1 MNVTTIALLEDLQGP
16 WSTLQIQLIG
26 PGTGSG
32 DPVTMEDVYP
42 FMSVI
47 DLKRHIWMKQGGD
60 PRWAPERVFL
70 GVRGGGGGAAAAA
83 AAAGIRP
90 LEFYWP
96 GSTVELPD
104 PLLPESHKLS
114 PLLMDEAGNRKPVA
128 PTMIGSLILETA
140 LAPEITTTGE
150 IPVIVA
156 VALAAV
162 HSAGAGE
169 VVSTQMILGFY
180 QLYFPWIT
188 APAALQAAGST
199 VRSAADAETYAAT
212 VPYME
217 DRIGR
222 IQVVQKALQSRVG
235 GASVSMMTMVRMR
248 WVLPPPAAKPESLE
262 KTFYSLPASAT
273 IPFLR
278 YFPMGGG
285 TPLLKLGL
293 KPDGSPIIEN
303 PQTLATYINQP
314 APHTKSAVILAR
326 VPMNSPHVEAGAA
339 FTLYMF
345 EDGTGDITLEV
356 PQRGATYAAIVAAEA
371 QRILRGVMVAIG
383 FPPEFTAIL
392 RDLHAT
398 YKWIHPN
405 PRSAK
410 PTTAARLLQRMA
422 ALTPFFETVPTVPG
436 ETALAVFQ
444 WRAVSNYESEA
455 AQFAYITQM
464 VLRGGGVEEGGTA
477 LAAYVAELSERFG
490 MTAEAANATIE
501 RWMER
506 RGDAVAPAAGAVAG
520 TMAVPRHSTGASI
533 AVFGAHPEYTMEIQ
547 GIDSFT
553 ELQRI
558 LSVMGVL
565 LGSPTAS
572 LAVTPPAPEVVATGV
587 TVVMAEEQVVDAAA
601 AAAAEVG
608 AVAEEGE
615 DIGEMDPAMAGLMA
629 DLGMLGLG
637 PDEEEEEEA
646 AVPKLMVEE
655 KAAAP
660 SAPAGGAGADAGA
673 AAVLDNIPDLD
684 AAVAALDDD
693 CHGTPWSPGEPPL
706 KVKKEWYMDKL
717 KKVDDALFGY
727 RAVATGRVKGYSK
740 SCQRRDG
747 RQPNILTE
755 TEYIRVRHCYEDAV
769 RFVLLPPSKPSDL
782 PQDPEWKPKVIYDT
796 TDYYYMVDPIS
807 KKPMWTVYGYE
818 NKTRPGERAYLM
830 CPDLWCDRDN
840 LPLLRDEYMGT
851 QGRGFTKP
859 PNTCAFCG
867 GRAIADL
874 SNPKSGESVIV
885 RVPKESTQK
894 LHSFIGTITRNKHPN
909 GYPLPCCDSSPR
921 LLKKY
926 MTEAYFGRLVYG
938 RDLGMDDDEEGGGG
952 IAGAGA
958 EGPEPEE
965 DAEPAPELALAEHA
979 ATGVTADETTIDY
992 RARFISM
999 QTQYIIKNEKILD
1012 PGRIGILPPLLDAF
1026 FGQNSQQALELRGIR
1041 ATFVEEARIFVRV
1054 GVDNRLRAPGMN
1066 LFAALAPLFGTQS
1079 AEQTQRL
1086 IVNSKAV
1093 RAFESANYGTLVHEF
1108 AARSR
1113 LTDARVNASLA
1124 AFAAEYSYPLL
1135 TESRPHIVRL
1145 YKAWYAYL
1153 EYLTSLTEPKALRHI
1168 EHMLAQPGVFTPR
1181 GLLLIVLEQTGDKIE
1196 IACPSFGIPSASTFG
1211 KVPVAFMWHDKRD
1224 ETWEPIVLYN
1234 GTKNAVLF
1242 FGDKAPE
1249 LDPLGSAMQL
1259 HLLRWIRDWR
1269 GSSLGCGRPAPPP
1282 HVWTP
1287 DRDTFGLP
1295 HASDLDAKVIVRDRS
1310 NRLAGVLRP
1319 AAAAGAPALFVPA
1332 LDDGDLSIEASRIYE
1347 AQMIPAVPLATYLAY
1362 YTEQLAPSYPR
1373 LKPTRLLWRGE
1384 PAQIVGFRV
1393 ASGTIIPVAPEPF
1406 NPASATL
1413 PADPV
1418 DEFPWERD
1426 ALILR
1431 APDAAPEAAMAL
1443 EESTA
1448 SVEEQMSEAYQ
1459 LLRLSFSNWLLTARG
1474 AALKTDL
1481 GLLLKSDGL
1490 PLYEK
1495 RKRADIMLEP
1505 VIREMVRH
1513 EVTDQRKTLS
1523 LLRQD
1528 CVSLPADSCASA
1540 SGCRW
1545 SGGRCMIHAPTR
1557 EEGTDPV
1564 RIFTAR
1570 LSDDILRYSAGR
1582 REMFDQKVSEIR
1594 VPRGAVRIGNELFL
1608 ATRLKETGASVLE
1621 RLGFTGAVAERFPEE
1636 MLRFEGLE
1644 EEEGGAGAANDE
1656 KLPPSWVAA
1665 HFDIP
1670 TVHPGL
1676 DNGRLLAFAGVT
1688 AKTIEEWTAKIQAR
1702 RTKLGLPGPV
1712 DRPFQWSIQD
1722 FYAIA
1727 SLFKT
1732 NILFVRGGKIDRW
1745 IAPPSADK
1753 KHSEPVFMIFWG
1765 PQELLVFHT
1774 VRGYRF
1780 PLSSLPLEMR
1790 NLLDAASPIPEEEAR
1805 GYIEGTAAA
1814 AAGAGATMEE
1824 TVTVVE

>member
-1 MNVTTIALLEDLQGP
+1 
-16 WSTLQIQLIG
+16 
-26 PGTGSG
+26 
-32 DPVTMEDVYP
+32 
-42 FMSVI
+42 
-47 DLKRHIWMKQGGD
+47 
-60 PRWAPERVFL
+60 
-70 GVRGGGGGAAAAA
+70 
-83 AAAGIRP
+83 
-90 LEFYWP
+90 
-96 GSTVELPD
+96 
-104 PLLPESHKLS
+104 
-114 PLLMDEAGNRKPVA
+114 
-128 PTMIGSLILETA
+128 
-140 LAPEITTTGE
+140 
-150 IPVIVA
+150 
-156 VALAAV
+156 
-162 HSAGAGE
+162 
-169 VVSTQMILGFY
+169 
-180 QLYFPWIT
+180 
-188 APAALQAAGST
+188 
-199 VRSAADAETYAAT
+199 
-212 VPYME
+212 
-217 DRIGR
+217 
-222 IQVVQKALQSRVG
+222 
-235 GASVSMMTMVRMR
+235 MMTMVRMR

-293 KPDGSPIIEN
+293 NTDGSPIIED
-303 PQTLATYINQP
+303 PRILANYINQP

-345 EDGTGDITLEV
+345 EDGTGDISLEV
-356 PQRGATYAAIVAAEA
+356 PQRGATYAAVVAAEA
-371 QRILRGVMVAIG
+371 QRVLRGVMVAIG

-405 PRSAK
+405 PRTAK
-410 PTTAARLLQRMA
+410 PLSAARLLQRMA
-422 ALTPFFETVPTVPG
+422 GLTPFFETVPTVPG

-464 VLRGGGVEEGGTA
+464 VLRGGGMEEGGAA
-477 LAAYVAELSERFG
+477 LSAYVAELSERFG

-520 TMAVPRHSTGASI
+520 TMAVPRHSTGASV

-565 LGSPTAS
+565 LGSPTTS
-572 LAVTPPAPEVVATGV
+572 LAVAPPAPEVVATGV
-587 TVVMAEEQVVDAAA
+587 AVVMAEEETVEAAA
-601 AAAAEVG
+601 AAAAAAG
-608 AVAEEGE
+608 AGAAPEEGE
-615 DIGEMDPAMAGLMA
+615 DIGEMDPAMAALMA
-629 DLGMLGLG
+629 DLGIGGG
-637 PDEEEEEEA
+637 PDEEEEDEGAA
-646 AVPKLMVEE
+646 AVPQLVVEE
-655 KAAAP
+655 KAGAA
-660 SAPAGGAGADAGA
+660 AAGA
-673 AAVLDNIPDLD
+673 AAGAGAAAAIDNIPDLD

-693 CHGTPWSPGEPPL
+693 CHGTPWSPGEPAL

-782 PQDPEWKPKVIYDT
+782 PQDPEWKPKVIYDA
-796 TDYYYMVDPIS
+796 TDQYYMVDPIT

-830 CPDLWCDRDN
+830 CPELWCDRDN
-840 LPLLRDEYMGT
+840 LPLLRSEYMGT

-867 GRAIADL
+867 GRAIADM
-874 SNPKSGESVIV
+874 SNPQSGESVIV

-894 LHSFIGTITRNKHPN
+894 LHSFVGTITRNKHPN

-938 RDLGMDDDEEGGGG
+938 RDLGMDDDDEEGA
-952 IAGAGA
+952 AGVAA
-958 EGPEPEE
+958 PEPEE
-965 DAEPAPELALAEHA
+965 DAEPAPELALTEHA
-979 ATGVTADETTIDY
+979 ATGVTADEKTIDY
-992 RARFISM
+992 RARFVSM

-1012 PGRIGILPPLLDAF
+1012 AGRIGILPPLLDAF

-1041 ATFVEEARIFVRV
+1041 ATFVDEARIFVRV

-1066 LFAALAPLFGTQS
+1066 LFAALAPLFGVQS
-1079 AEQTQRL
+1079 AEQVQRL

-1108 AARSR
+1108 ASRSR

-1124 AFAAEYSYPLL
+1124 AFAAEYGYPLA
-1135 TESRPHIVRL
+1135 ESRPHIVRL

-1168 EHMLAQPGVFTPR
+1168 EHLLAQPRVLTPR

-1196 IACPSFGIPSASTFG
+1196 IACPSFGIPSASVFG
-1211 KVPVAFMWHDKRD
+1211 NVPVAFMWHDKRD

-1249 LDPLGSAMQL
+1249 LEPLGSAMQL

-1295 HASDLDAKVIVRDRS
+1295 HVSDLDAKVLVRDRS

-1319 AAAAGAPALFVPA
+1319 AGAAAAAGSPAASLFVPA
-1332 LDDGDLSIEASRIYE
+1332 LDDGDLSIEARRIYE
-1347 AQMIPAVPLATYLAY
+1347 APMIPAAPLATYLAY
-1362 YTEQLAPSYPR
+1362 YTEELVPMYPR
-1373 LKPTRLLWRGE
+1373 LQPTRLLWRGE
-1384 PAQIVGFRV
+1384 PAQVVGFRV
-1393 ASGTIIPVAPEPF
+1393 ASGTMIPVAPEPF
-1406 NPASATL
+1406 NPASAAL

-1481 GLLLKSDGL
+1481 GILLKGIAM

-1495 RKRADIMLEP
+1495 RKRADILLEP

-1528 CVSLPADSCASA
+1528 CMSLPGEVCASA
-1540 SGCRW
+1540 PGCRW
-1545 SGGRCMIHAPTR
+1545 SGGRCMIHVPTR

-1570 LSDDILRYSAGR
+1570 LSDEILRYSGGR

-1644 EEEGGAGAANDE
+1644 DEGGAGAGAGAGNINEE

-1665 HFDIP
+1665 HFEIP
-1670 TVHPGL
+1670 TVSPGL
-1676 DNGRLLAFAGVT
+1676 ENGRMLAFVGVT
-1688 AKTIEEWTAKIQAR
+1688 EMTIEGWTARIQAR
-1702 RTKLGLPGPV
+1702 RAKLGLPGPAE
-1712 DRPFQWSIQD
+1712 RPFQWSTQD

-1727 SLFKT
+1727 SLLKS

-1753 KHSEPVFMIFWG
+1753 KTTEPVFMIFWG
-1765 PQELLVFHT
+1765 PQELLVKQT
-1774 VRGYRF
+1774 ARGIRF
-1780 PLSSLPLEMR
+1780 PLSELPLDIR
-1790 NLLDAASPIPEEEAR
+1790 NMLDAASPIPEAEAR
-1805 GYIEGTAAA
+1805 GYIEGAAAATATAAA
-1814 AAGAGATMEE
+1814 TAAAGTAGAAAATAAPEATMEE
-1824 TVTVVE
+1824 AVAAAE

>member
-1 MNVTTIALLEDLQGP
+1 
-16 WSTLQIQLIG
+16 
-26 PGTGSG
+26 
-32 DPVTMEDVYP
+32 MEDVYP

-70 GVRGGGGGAAAAA
+70 GVRGAGAGAAAS
-83 AAAGIRP
+83 IRP
-90 LEFYWP
+90 LEFYWA
-96 GSTVELPD
+96 GSIALPD
-104 PLLPESHKLS
+104 PLLPESRQPS
-114 PLLMDEAGNRKPVA
+114 PLLVDEAGNRKPVA
-128 PTMIGSLILETA
+128 PTMVGSLILETA
-140 LAPEITTTGE
+140 LAPEIANGGA
-150 IPVIVA
+150 IPTLVA
-156 VALAAV
+156 INLAALHDAAPV
-162 HSAGAGE
+162 T
-169 VVSTQMILGFY
+169 TQMLFGFY
-180 QLYFPWIT
+180 QLYFPWIN
-188 APAALQAAGST
+188 APAAIEVAGAT
-199 VRSAADAETYAAT
+199 ARSAADSETYAAT

-222 IQVVQKALQSRVG
+222 IQVVQRALQSRVG

-248 WVLPPPAAKPESLE
+248 WVLPPPASKPESLE

-293 KPDGSPIIEN
+293 NHDGSPIIDN
-303 PQTLATYINQP
+303 PQTLASYINQP

-326 VPMNSPHVEAGAA
+326 VPMNSSHVEAGAA
-339 FTLYMF
+339 FTIYMF

-356 PQRGATYAAIVAAEA
+356 PQRGFTYAAVVAAEA
-371 QRILRGVMVAIG
+371 QRVLRGVMAAIG

-410 PTTAARLLQRMA
+410 PLSAARLLQRMA

-464 VLRGGGVEEGGTA
+464 VLRGGGIEEGGSA

-490 MTAEAANATIE
+490 MTAESAGATIE

-520 TMAVPRHSTGASI
+520 TMAVPRHSTGASV

-558 LSVMGVL
+558 LSVMGVM

-572 LAVTPPAPEVVATGV
+572 LAVAPPAPEVVATGV
-587 TVVMAEEQVVDAAA
+587 TVEMAEEQTVEAAA
-601 AAAAEVG
+601 AAAAEAG
-608 AVAEEGE
+608 AVPDEGE
-615 DIGEMDPAMAGLMA
+615 DIGEMDPAMAALMA
-629 DLGMLGLG
+629 DLGIGGG
-637 PDEEEEEEA
+637 PEEEEA
-646 AVPKLMVEE
+646 EAEAVAENAVPQLMVEE
-655 KAAAP
+655 KAAAG
-660 SAPAGGAGADAGA
+660 AGGPAPGA
-673 AAVLDNIPDLD
+673 AATLDKIPDLD

-693 CHGTPWSPGEPPL
+693 CHGTPWTPGEPAL

-717 KKVDDALFGY
+717 KKVDDSLFGY

-755 TEYIRVRHCYEDAV
+755 TEYIRVRHCYEDTV

-782 PQDPEWKPKVIYDT
+782 PQDPEWKPKMVYDAA
-796 TDYYYMVDPIS
+796 DSYYMMDPIT

-818 NKTRPGERAYLM
+818 NKTRPGERSYLM
-830 CPDLWCDRDN
+830 CPELWCDRDN
-840 LPLLRDEYMGT
+840 LPLLREEYMGT

-867 GRAIADL
+867 GRAIADI
-874 SNPKSGESVIV
+874 SNPQSGESVIV

-926 MTEAYFGRLVYG
+926 MTEAFYGRLVYG
-938 RDLGMDDDEEGGGG
+938 RDLGMDDDEEGGG
-952 IAGAGA
+952 AA
-958 EGPEPEE
+958 EAAPEPEE
-965 DAEPAPELALAEHA
+965 DAEPAPELALSELA
-979 ATGVTADETTIDY
+979 ATGVTADEKTIDY

-1026 FGQNSQQALELRGIR
+1026 FGQNSLQALELRGIR

-1066 LFAALAPLFGTQS
+1066 LFAALAPLFGSQS
-1079 AEQTQRL
+1079 AEQAQRL
-1086 IVNSKAV
+1086 FVNSKAV

-1108 AARSR
+1108 ASRSR

-1124 AFAAEYSYPLL
+1124 AFATEYGYPL
-1135 TESRPHIVRL
+1135 TAESRPHIVRL
-1145 YKAWYAYL
+1145 YKSWYAYV
-1153 EYLTSLTEPKALRHI
+1153 EYMNSLTEPKALRHI
-1168 EHMLAQPGVFTPR
+1168 EHMLAQPGVLTPR
-1181 GLLLIVLEQTGDKIE
+1181 GLLLIVLEQNGDKIE
-1196 IACPSFGIPSASTFG
+1196 IACPSFGIPSASVFG
-1211 KVPVAFMWHDKRD
+1211 NVPVAFMWHDKRD
-1224 ETWEPIVLYN
+1224 ETWEPIILYN

-1249 LDPLGSAMQL
+1249 LEPLGQAVQL
-1259 HLLRWIRDWR
+1259 QLLRWIRDWR

-1295 HASDLDAKVIVRDRS
+1295 HLSDLHASVLVRDRS

-1319 AAAAGAPALFVPA
+1319 AGAAAAAGSQLFVPA
-1332 LDDGDLSIEASRIYE
+1332 LDDGDLSINSSRIYE
-1347 AQMIPAVPLATYLAY
+1347 VQMLPAAPLATYLTY
-1362 YTEQLAPSYPR
+1362 YTEQLAPAYP
-1373 LKPTRLLWRGE
+1373 LLQPKRLLWRGE
-1384 PAQIVGFRV
+1384 PAQIVGFQV
-1393 ASGTIIPVAPEPF
+1393 ASGTMIPTAAEPF
-1406 NPASATL
+1406 NPTTATL
-1413 PADPV
+1413 PAAPI

-1426 ALILR
+1426 AMILR
-1431 APDAAPEAAMAL
+1431 AADAAPETTMTM

-1448 SVEEQMSEAYQ
+1448 SVEEQLSEAYQ

-1474 AALKTDL
+1474 SALKTDL
-1481 GLLLKSDGL
+1481 GVLLKSAGL

-1495 RKRADIMLEP
+1495 RKRADILLEP
-1505 VIREMVRH
+1505 MIREMVRH
-1513 EVTDQRKTLS
+1513 EVTGQRKTLS

-1528 CVSLPADSCASA
+1528 CISLPAESCASA
-1540 SGCRW
+1540 PGCRW
-1545 SGGRCMIHAPTR
+1545 GGGRCMIHAPTR

-1570 LSDDILRYSAGR
+1570 LSDEILRYSAGR
-1582 REMFDQKVSEIR
+1582 RAMFDQKVSEIR

-1608 ATRLKETGASVLE
+1608 ATRLKESGASVLE

-1636 MLRFEGLE
+1636 MLRFEGME
-1644 EEEGGAGAANDE
+1644 DEGGVADE
-1656 KLPPSWVAA
+1656 QLPSSWVAA
-1665 HFDIP
+1665 RLEIP
-1670 TVHPGL
+1670 TVHPSL
-1676 DNGRLLAFAGVT
+1676 DNGRVLAFVGATG
-1688 AKTIEEWTAKIQAR
+1688 KSIEEWTERIQAR
-1702 RTKLGLPGPV
+1702 RTKLGLPGPA
-1712 DRPFQWSIQD
+1712 DRPFQWSVQD
-1722 FYAIA
+1722 FYVIA
-1727 SLFKT
+1727 SLLKT
-1732 NILFVRGGKIDRW
+1732 NILFVRGGRIERW
-1745 IAPPSADK
+1745 ILPPTGGMKMA
-1753 KHSEPVFMIFWG
+1753 EPMFMIFWG
-1765 PQELLVFHT
+1765 AQELLVSHA
-1774 VRGYRF
+1774 VRGIRY
-1780 PLSSLPLEMR
+1780 PLAVLPLELR
-1790 NLLDAASPIPEEEAR
+1790 NMMDAASPIPEEEAR
-1805 GYIEGTAAA
+1805 GYIEGGATAGATGTAAPE
-1814 AAGAGATMEE
+1814 ATMEE
-1824 TVTVVE
+1824 PVVAAE